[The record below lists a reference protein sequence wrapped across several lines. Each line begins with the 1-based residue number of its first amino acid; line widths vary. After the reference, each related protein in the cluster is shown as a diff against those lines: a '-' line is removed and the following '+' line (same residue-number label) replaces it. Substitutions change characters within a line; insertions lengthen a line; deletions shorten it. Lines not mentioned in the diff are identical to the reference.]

1 MTEKQRP
8 RLETK
13 ALDPAW
19 FDGGHLSA
27 EAIGLLVDGSLY
39 DRDTVLL
46 LSHLEA
52 CPACMDAYI
61 AAVSAAEPEE
71 APPELSERILA
82 AVEEESAI
90 LIPAPSSS
98 RRRAAMRVLQLSVAV
113 CLTMLL
119 FFSGV
124 FEFLGKS
131 SRAYMERISTRTE
144 EQTTPEKPPK
154 APGESGWEKFSAGFA
169 GGFESIVNQ
178 FNALFTGDER
188 HEF

>member
-1 MTEKQRP
+1 MTEKQRSRP
-8 RLETK
+8 ETK

-27 EAIGLLVDGSLY
+27 VAIGLLAEGSLS
-39 DRDTVLL
+39 DRDAVLL

-82 AVEEESAI
+82 AVAEEAA
-90 LIPAPSSS
+90 APLHTPPTS
-98 RRRAAMRVLQLSVAV
+98 RRRAALRVLQLSVAV

-131 SRAYMERISTRTE
+131 SRAYMDRISLRTE
-144 EQTTPEKPPK
+144 EQTTSAPPK

-169 GGFESIVNQ
+169 GGFETLVNQ

-188 HEF
+188 HES